1 MPGICAP
8 AKYINKGRIEK
19 RKKEKKK
26 KKCKIHIVFFF
37 VNLMEA
43 CFEKHRHESL
53 HKTTKKNDKE
63 IRCRKTFKF
72 CTY

>member
-19 RKKEKKK
+19 KEKEKKVQNSY
-26 KKCKIHIVFFF
+26 CIFLF
-37 VNLMEA
+37 VNLIES
-43 CFEKHRHESL
+43 CFEKHRHESF

-63 IRCRKTFKF
+63 IRCRKTFRF
-72 CTY
+72 CISH